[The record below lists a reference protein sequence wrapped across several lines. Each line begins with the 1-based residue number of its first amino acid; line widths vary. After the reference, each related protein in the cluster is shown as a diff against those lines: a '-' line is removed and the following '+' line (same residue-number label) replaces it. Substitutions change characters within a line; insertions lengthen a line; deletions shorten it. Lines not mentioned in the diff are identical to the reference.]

1 MGVPVV
7 FNLGMGVESTKA
19 LVDLLENPNRRDFDL
34 ADLVVVTAMTGDEF
48 KETGELTRTHVL
60 PLLRAHNVRYVQL
73 ARKAATVA
81 EAGGANYVVLSDT
94 RQPTEVHLDGCYK
107 LSSELLD
114 AGTLPTTAGDRKCS
128 LKAKGEVIDAWIVD
142 VLLGGD
148 HTKAFRQMIGFNRDE
163 GGRAADDCEASAKRR
178 KAGEL
183 TGRLAE
189 FPLIEWW
196 ESRADCLA
204 FLQTRF
210 GVTWPKSCCVYC
222 PFSRGKAEISDRFL
236 RFPQE
241 AVLAAWMEFCSL
253 ALNPR
258 LKLYVSKSV
267 VDVLTDSGNVAALNE
282 FNSRVGA
289 SETDWAVYRVRRMYR
304 GPGLADRHIG
314 LLAKGTRAEME
325 ATVAALAVAKG
336 SVPEAADG
344 YVRAWIVKRA
354 EPPKKSKAKKGE
366 RAVKVEYKAVEE
378 MIVAAPRVAVEK
390 RARGWSEEKWAT
402 RVALAMAG
410 APAEPVGC
418 GG

>member
-1 MGVPVV
+1 
-7 FNLGMGVESTKA
+7 
-19 LVDLLENPNRRDFDL
+19 
-34 ADLVVVTAMTGDEF
+34 
-48 KETGELTRTHVL
+48 
-60 PLLRAHNVRYVQL
+60 
-73 ARKAATVA
+73 
-81 EAGGANYVVLSDT
+81 
-94 RQPTEVHLDGCYK
+94 
-107 LSSELLD
+107 
-114 AGTLPTTAGDRKCS
+114 
-128 LKAKGEVIDAWIVD
+128 
-142 VLLGGD
+142 
-148 HTKAFRQMIGFNRDE
+148 
-163 GGRAADDCEASAKRR
+163 
-178 KAGEL
+178 
-183 TGRLAE
+183 
-189 FPLIEWW
+189 
-196 ESRADCLA
+196 
-204 FLQTRF
+204 
-210 GVTWPKSCCVYC
+210 
-222 PFSRGKAEISDRFL
+222 
-236 RFPQE
+236 
-241 AVLAAWMEFCSL
+241 
-253 ALNPR
+253 
-258 LKLYVSKSV
+258 
-267 VDVLTDSGNVAALNE
+267 VAALNE

-366 RAVKVEYKAVEE
+366 RAAKVEYKAVEE